1 MGLRVVARCC
11 ATDERKWGADV
22 QQPQVIV
29 SGAGPIGLVTAL
41 GLARRGVSVTVLERG
56 PGVSRSPRAMV
67 YHNGVLPGLADLGVL
82 ADVEAAG
89 VRATDLAFWDYAN
102 QEAIRFD
109 LGHFEGHE
117 PYAYNVHLGQD
128 RLADIALE
136 HLLRHDG
143 AQVVFD
149 ALVTGFTQD
158 DAGIDVQAFV
168 DGRLTTYRADYAIAT
183 EGASS
188 PLRTAAGLGFEG
200 MTWPERFVAVNV
212 VYDFA
217 SLGYAASNM
226 VVDPV
231 MGGIIARI
239 DDADLWRITYH
250 EDSALP
256 AETVPARLAEFF
268 AKLLPAGAD
277 YELRQY
283 SPYTM
288 HQRAARTFRQGRLL
302 LAGDAA
308 HITNPIGGLGL
319 TSGLFDSYVLSEALA
334 AVLAGTAEDA
344 VLDEYSAQRRQVF
357 LDYASPRASA
367 FKTLVFNSTDR
378 AELDQALGM
387 MRAAAADPVISLE
400 ALRVSQPCRTPSLVG
415 PGAPATAAR

>member
-1 MGLRVVARCC
+1 MS
-11 ATDERKWGADV
+11 
-22 QQPQVIV
+22 QPQVIV
-29 SGAGPIGLVTAL
+29 SGAGPIGLITAL
-41 GLARRGVSVTVLERG
+41 GLARRGVAVTVLERE

-67 YHNGVLPGLADLGVL
+67 YHNGVLPGLAELGIL
-82 ADVEAAG
+82 DDVEAAG

-102 QEAIRFD
+102 QEAIRLD
-109 LGHFEGHE
+109 LGNFEGHE

-136 HLLRHDG
+136 HLRRHDD
-143 AQVVFD
+143 ARVVFG
-149 ALVTGFTQD
+149 ALVSGFTQD
-158 DAGIDVQAFV
+158 DAGIEVQAFV
-168 DGRLTTYRADYAIAT
+168 DGRLTTYRADYVVAT

-200 MTWPERFVAVNV
+200 MTWPERFIAVNV
-212 VYDFA
+212 RYDFA
-217 SLGYAASNM
+217 GLGYSASNM

-239 DDADLWRITYH
+239 DNDDLWRITFH
-250 EDSALP
+250 EDTALP
-256 AETVPARLAEFF
+256 AETVPARIAEFF
-268 AKLLPAGAD
+268 ARLLPAGAD
-277 YELRQY
+277 YEMTQF

-288 HQRAARTFRQGRLL
+288 HQRAARTFRHGRLL
-302 LAGDAA
+302 LAGDTA

-334 AVLAGTAEDA
+334 AVLAGTVEDT
-344 VLDEYSAQRRQVF
+344 VLDEYSDQRRQVF

-378 AELDQALGM
+378 TELDQTLAML
-387 MRAAAADPVISLE
+387 RAAAADPAIALE
-400 ALRVSQPCRTPSLVG
+400 ALRVSQPCRTPSLVDQRAAAT
-415 PGAPATAAR
+415 GA